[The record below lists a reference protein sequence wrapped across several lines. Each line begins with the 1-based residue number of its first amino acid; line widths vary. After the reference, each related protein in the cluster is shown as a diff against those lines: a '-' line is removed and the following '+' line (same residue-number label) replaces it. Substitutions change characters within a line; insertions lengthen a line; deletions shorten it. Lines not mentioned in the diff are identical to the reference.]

1 MKLHQTVVRT
11 WPIFGVLTWLSVTGC
26 GGGPDTPSPEEL
38 PPIARPDRLYRDAV
52 SGVRESVRVVIQDQA
67 ALEDLWLRATSEQL
81 ETPALPQIDFE
92 REMVLV
98 AGAGRMTTE
107 DGIEITGAGVRRRQ
121 TQQGEEEDVLIVQVR
136 TVRGCGRVTADAYP
150 VDIVRVSRFD
160 DRVQWEEETDQ
171 VTDCGPPDPWT

>member
-1 MKLHQTVVRT
+1 MKFQQAAIRI
-11 WPIFGVLTWLSVTGC
+11 WPIVGVLTCLCVAAC
-26 GGGPDTPSPEEL
+26 GGGPEAPSPEEL
-38 PPIARPDRLYRDAV
+38 PPITRPDRLYRDAV
-52 SGVRESVRVVIQDQA
+52 SGVTESVRVVIRDQE

-107 DGIEITGAGVRRRQ
+107 DRIEITGAGVRRRR
-121 TQQGEEEDVLIVQVR
+121 TQQGNEEDVLIVQVV

-150 VDIVRVSRFD
+150 VDIVKVARFD
-160 DRVQWEEETDQ
+160 DRVQWEEQTDQ